1 MAAIDEKQWK
11 IGELAAAKA
20 EQAAG
25 TDPSD
30 PRMHEIARRWVEL
43 IQLFTGGDDEILE
56 GLKTMRDEEGPERV
70 TRGAVDPELQAY
82 VSEAIGKL
90 T

>member
-1 MAAIDEKQWK
+1 MQ
-11 IGELAAAKA
+11 
-20 EQAAG
+20 
-25 TDPSD
+25 
-30 PRMHEIARRWVEL
+30 EIARRWIEL
-43 IQLFTGGDDEILE
+43 IELFTGGDEEILAS
-56 GLKTMRDEEGPERV
+56 LKTMMNEEGPERV